1 MKEQRAG
8 GTQLDHPY
16 PVIDTRTQQLLIEQL
31 KKMAPFYA
39 PEWRFSPEDPD
50 PGTALALMFTHL
62 LEGNIRRLNQVPFK
76 SFLAFLNQ
84 FHVELAPAKPALAQ
98 VTFYLTEGTREP
110 VVVERGTQLAAQLPG
125 EPEPIVFETAQT
137 LLLTTARLLDL
148 VAVSPRSDRIV
159 RLATEGDLSRL
170 SASNQGIALFGSEGE
185 NEQEHVMYIR
195 HDFLFWVEHPAYIE
209 IRFQNSQHA
218 SAAAEAV
225 EKLADASKV
234 VWEYLSEQGWTAFD
248 RVYRHE
254 ATIRLIKLYHGR
266 LVESQL
272 GEVNGRWIRCR
283 ALSLHERDGDPQLG
297 RMQFNGMRLSTHF
310 AAANDE
316 AGIAPNRLYFND
328 IQIDAAHGC
337 QPFGTYFA
345 PFGLFYIAGQEP
357 FSKRG
362 ASITLSFRLGFA
374 PTRLMPDR
382 PPQINWKMVMKRQDV
397 DKVEEPDPVTITS
410 VAWEYWNGYAWI
422 ILPVE
427 DKDRSLFSEPWEG
440 EEERMVT
447 FRCPADLEPIVVNAE
462 ENFWIRARIVHIHNA
477 YSPNAIYF
485 TPVLS
490 DLRIRYG
497 YDEPMHAPQTLFT
510 FNNLEVADRTA
521 EVRTGSDVFRPFIG
535 LEGKHPAVW
544 IGFDMPPERGPIQL
558 YLLLKQRHV
567 TSEDVPFMEWEYLR
581 SVGNSTVWAPLVV
594 ADDTNGLTRSG
605 YIQFAGPRDFAMDTR
620 FGTQRCW
627 IRVVNLDA
635 RYDRELDGRRLPR
648 ILDAALN
655 TTQVIQQKK
664 LTDEFPERVEHY
676 DTLGDELSEYYQLS
690 ETPVLAID
698 VWADETDTLTIDE
711 LQRLATER
719 PGSVE
724 TVRDSAGELLKAW
737 VRYEEVPQFLRSR
750 QGDRHFMIDRA
761 SGRLRLI
768 ASGHRHP
775 RNRRTS
781 EDALRVTY
789 TTGGGQ
795 KGNVPAG
802 TITSLQSAIA
812 FVDRVINRF
821 PAAGGCDAGTLEE
834 ATTRGPKLFTH
845 RNRAVTA
852 ADFEWLAREA
862 HPNVAKVKC
871 LPGRNVRME
880 RSPGAV
886 SIVVLPKSG
895 IGDGAHFQ
903 ELKRNIERYLL
914 EKAASTIA
922 FPGGLQVMEPALLQ
936 IGVKATVWVRSME
949 DIVPT
954 ERAILIKLRSFL
966 DPIHGN
972 SDGKG
977 WNIGQIVHQSMF
989 YALLKSI
996 GPVIHIPQLLI
1007 EAVKVENGDA
1017 SELSPDRL
1025 SEILH
1030 GVVVSGEHRINVE
1043 VKK

>member
-1 MKEQRAG
+1 MKDQRLG
-8 GTQLDHPY
+8 GALDQPS
-16 PVIDTRTQQLLIEQL
+16 PVIDTRNQALLIEQL

-84 FHVELAPAKPALAQ
+84 FHVELAPARPALAQ
-98 VTFYLTEGTREP
+98 VTFYLTEGTRES

-125 EPEPIVFETAQT
+125 EPEPVVFETAQT
-137 LLLTTARLLDL
+137 LLLTTARLLDM

-159 RLATEGDLSRL
+159 RLAAEGDLSGL
-170 SASNQGIALFGSEGE
+170 PASGQGTALFGSEGL

-195 HDFLFWVEHPAYIE
+195 HDFLFWLEHPAYIE
-209 IRFQNSQHA
+209 IRFQNSQN
-218 SAAAEAV
+218 AAAVTEAV
-225 EKLADASKV
+225 EMLADTSKV
-234 VWEYLSEQGWTAFD
+234 VWEYLSDQGWAAFD

-254 ATIRLIKLYHGR
+254 ATVRLIKFYHGR
-266 LVESQL
+266 LLES
-272 GEVNGRWIRCR
+272 EHNAVSGRWIRCR
-283 ALSLHERDGDPQLG
+283 ALSLHERDGAPALG
-297 RMQFNGMRLSTHF
+297 RIQFNGMLLSSHY
-310 AAANDE
+310 AAASDE

-328 IQIDAAHGC
+328 IQIDAMHGC

-362 ASITLSFRLGFA
+362 ASITLSFRLGFS
-374 PTRLMPDR
+374 PTRLLPDR
-382 PPQINWKMVMKRQDV
+382 PPQINWKMVMKRQEV
-397 DKVEEPDPVTITS
+397 DKVDEPDPVTITS
-410 VAWEYWNGYAWI
+410 VAWEYWNGYAWV

-427 DKDRSLFSEPWEG
+427 DRARHLFSEPWEG
-440 EEERMVT
+440 EEERSVT

-477 YSPNAIYF
+477 YSPNAIYY

-497 YDEPMHAPQTLFT
+497 YDRPTHAPQTLIAV
-510 FNNLEVADRTA
+510 NNLEVADRTA
-521 EVRTGSDVFRPFIG
+521 EVQTGSDVFRPFVA
-535 LEGKHPAVW
+535 LEGRHPAVW
-544 IGFDMPPERGPIQL
+544 LGFDSPPERGPIQL

-567 TSEDVPFMEWEYLR
+567 TPEDVPFMEWEYLR
-581 SVGNSTVWAPLVV
+581 SVGSSTVWSPLVV

-605 YIQFAGPRDFAMDTR
+605 YIQFAGPRDFAVDTR
-620 FGTQRCW
+620 FGRQRCW
-627 IRVVNLDA
+627 IRVLNLDA
-635 RYDRELDGRRLPR
+635 RYDRESDGRRLPR

-655 TTQVIQQKK
+655 TTLVIQQKK
-664 LTDEFPERVEHY
+664 LRDEFPERIEHY
-676 DTLGDELSEYYQLS
+676 DTLDDEISEYYQLS
-690 ETPVLAID
+690 ETPVLTIE
-698 VWADETDTLTIDE
+698 VWVDETDTITLDE
-711 LQRLATER
+711 LQRLSLER
-719 PGSVE
+719 PDAVQ
-724 TVRDSAGELLKAW
+724 TVRDSAGELLKVW
-737 VRYEEVPQFLRSR
+737 IRYEDVPQFLGSR
-750 QGDRHFMIDRA
+750 QGDRHYMIDRA
-761 SGRLRLI
+761 SGRLRMI
-768 ASGHRHP
+768 ADSRRHQI
-775 RNRRTS
+775 NRRTS
-781 EDALRVTY
+781 EDAVRVTY

-795 KGNVPAG
+795 QGNVPAG

-812 FVDRVINRF
+812 FVDRVVNPY

-834 ATTRGPKLFTH
+834 AAIRGPKLFTH

-852 ADFEWLAREA
+852 ADFEWLTREA

-880 RSPGAV
+880 KSPGAV

-903 ELKRNIERYLL
+903 ELKRHIERYLL

-922 FPGGLQVMEPALLQ
+922 FPGGVQVMEPALLH

-954 ERAILIKLRSFL
+954 EREIMRKLRLFL
-966 DPIHGN
+966 DPIGGG
-972 SDGKG
+972 SDGAG

-1007 EAVKVENGDA
+1007 EAIKVENGDA
-1017 SELSPDRL
+1017 VEMSPDRL
-1025 SEILH
+1025 SEVVH
-1030 GVVVSGEHRINVE
+1030 GVVVTGEHRINVE